1 MTDFASIVM
10 DLRLK
15 TLSHLDPL
23 AVPLPHGT
31 EVLTRVERLLG
42 ERTVPRGAVGRVI
55 ALDEDRVE
63 VAIVGVGNVRYAR
76 SEVAPRRSGQLAYA
90 HRRAAAWDA
99 LSSCIVLETTVGSR
113 AWGLAE
119 AGSDIDR
126 RGAFAVPFSWSVG
139 LVAAPEELVSV
150 DGSATYWN
158 VNKLVRQALRAD
170 PNTLETLF
178 VDSAQAKDEIGEWLL
193 EARQSFVSV
202 EIYASFGRY
211 ALSQLKRLEQSLRLF
226 EHRQSVLDWLRKE
239 PTLSLDQVAARLSRA
254 TTDTPQAASEALH
267 RAKQYVKDLY
277 RSLYDQGLLPSSD
290 FAALSRFA
298 QEPYED
304 LELPRELRPKN
315 AYNLL
320 RLIWTASCWLREG
333 VPTFTVTEPL
343 RTQLMAIK
351 HGEVP
356 LAEVLQRAEAMT
368 PDLEAARQISR
379 LPQRPDVRR
388 ADALLRRIGEALA
401 HRFAHAVPGPFGKDA
416 PPPPEVDFEESAT

>member
-1 MTDFASIVM
+1 M

-31 EVLTRVERLLG
+31 EILTRVEKIQG
-42 ERTVPRGAVGRVI
+42 ERLIPRGAVGRVV
-55 ALDEDRVE
+55 ALHDDEIE
-63 VAIVGVGNVRYAR
+63 VSIVGVGVVRYR
-76 SEVAPRRSGQLAYA
+76 RTEIAPRRSGQLHYA

-99 LSSCIVLETTVGSR
+99 LSSCVVLETTVGSR
-113 AWGLAE
+113 AWGLADE
-119 AGSDIDR
+119 HSDVDR

-139 LVAAPEELVSV
+139 LVAPPEELVSL

-158 VNKLVRQALRAD
+158 VTKLVRQALRAD

-178 VDSAQAKDEIGEWLL
+178 VKSAQAKDDIGAWLL
-193 EARQSFVSV
+193 AARDCFVST

-211 ALSQLKRLEQSLRLF
+211 ALSQLKRLEQSLRLC
-226 EHRQSVLDWLRKE
+226 EHRTTVLEWLRQD
-239 PTLSLDQVAARLSRA
+239 PSLSLDQVAARLARVAVEKSQGEA
-254 TTDTPQAASEALH
+254 DALH

-277 RSLYDQGLLPSSD
+277 RSLHDQGLLPSSD

-320 RLIWTASCWLREG
+320 RLIHTASRWLREG
-333 VPTFTVTEPL
+333 GPTFEVTGPL
-343 RTQLMAIK
+343 REDLLSIK
-351 HGEVP
+351 RGAVP
-356 LAEVLQRAEAMT
+356 LAAVLAQAEAMT
-368 PDLEAARQISR
+368 PELEAARSVSP
-379 LPQRPDVRR
+379 LPRRPDVQT
-388 ADALLRRIGEALA
+388 ADALLRRIGEELA
-401 HRFAHAVPGPFGKDA
+401 RRFASGRPGPFGSDA
-416 PPPPEVDFEESAT
+416 PPPPEVVFEEPDSKPEI

>member
-1 MTDFASIVM
+1 M

-31 EVLTRVERLLG
+31 EILTRVEKIQG
-42 ERTVPRGAVGRVI
+42 ERLIPRGAVGRVV
-55 ALDEDRVE
+55 ALHDDAVE
-63 VAIVGVGNVRYAR
+63 VSIVGVGVVRYR
-76 SEVAPRRSGQLAYA
+76 RPEIAPRRSGQLHYA

-99 LSSCIVLETTVGSR
+99 LSSCVVIETTVGSR
-113 AWGLAE
+113 AWGLADE
-119 AGSDIDR
+119 SSDVDR

-139 LVAAPEELVSV
+139 LVAPPEELVSL

-158 VNKLVRQALRAD
+158 VTKLVRQALRAD

-178 VDSAQAKDEIGEWLL
+178 VSSAQAKDDIGEWLL
-193 EARQSFVSV
+193 AARDCFVST

-211 ALSQLKRLEQSLRLF
+211 ALSQLKRLEQALRLC
-226 EHRQSVLDWLRKE
+226 EHRTTVLEWLRE
-239 PTLSLDQVAARLSRA
+239 DPSLSLDQVAARLA
-254 TTDTPQAASEALH
+254 KVAVEKTPGEADALH

-277 RSLYDQGLLPSSD
+277 RSLHDQGLLPSSD

-320 RLIWTASCWLREG
+320 RLIHTASRWLREG
-333 VPTFTVTEPL
+333 VPTFEVTGPL
-343 RTQLMAIK
+343 REELLSIK
-351 HGEVP
+351 RGAVP
-356 LAEVLQRAEAMT
+356 LAAVLAQAEAMT
-368 PDLEAARQISR
+368 PELEAARSASK
-379 LPQRPDVRR
+379 LPRRPDVQT
-388 ADALLRRIGEALA
+388 ADALLRRIGEELA
-401 HRFAHAVPGPFGKDA
+401 RRFASGVSGPFGKDA
-416 PPPPEVDFEESAT
+416 PPPPEVVFEEPDKRPE

>member
-1 MTDFASIVM
+1 M

-31 EVLTRVERLLG
+31 EVLTRVERFLG
-42 ERTVPRGAVGRVI
+42 ERVIPRGAVGRVVAI
-55 ALDEDRVE
+55 DGDRVE
-63 VAIVGVGNVRYAR
+63 VSIVGVGTAAYAR
-76 SEVAPRRSGQLAYA
+76 TEVAPRRSGQLAYA

-119 AGSDIDR
+119 TGSDIDR
-126 RGAFAVPFSWSVG
+126 RGAFAVPLSWSVG
-139 LVAAPEELVSV
+139 LVSPPEELISV

-158 VNKLVRQALRAD
+158 LGKLVRQALRAD

-178 VDSAQAKDEIGEWLL
+178 VDSAQAKDDMGVWLL
-193 EARQSFVSV
+193 AARKCFVSV

-226 EHRQSVLDWLRKE
+226 EHRTSVLEWLRKE
-239 PTLSLDQVAARLSRA
+239 PTLSLDQVAGKLSRI
-254 TTDTPQAASEALH
+254 TTESPQAASEALH
-267 RAKQYVKDLY
+267 RARQYVKDLY
-277 RSLYDQGLLPSSD
+277 RSLYDQGLLQSSD
-290 FAALSRFA
+290 FSALSRFA

-320 RLIWTASCWLREG
+320 RLIWTASLWLREG
-333 VPTFTVTEPL
+333 EPIFTVPEPL
-343 RTQLMAIK
+343 RSELLSIK

-356 LAEVLQRAEAMT
+356 LAEVLARAEAMT
-368 PDLEAARQISR
+368 PELESARQNSR
-379 LPQRPDVRR
+379 LPARPDAKT
-388 ADALLRRIGEALA
+388 ADALLRRIGEELA
-401 HRFAHAVPGPFGKDA
+401 RRFASAAPGPFGQDA
-416 PPPPEVDFEESAT
+416 PSPPEVDFEEPAP